1 MLKNILVL
9 SLLSATTVAT
19 AQVSPSPGPQMVR
32 RMRPPSPPPSFVGER
47 TDVAMDVSKGM
58 PLVTVTIAGKP
69 YRFGVDT
76 GAVGHGRISPILAGE
91 LGLTVSGEVM
101 AGDGSGQAQL
111 RRTFALPELTLG
123 EVRFTGLNVLELARL
138 PDGVSGILG
147 LGLFQGHLL
156 SLDYGGGKL
165 KLSREALPASAATYA
180 EDPRRGGINLPAKLG
195 GESIIARL
203 DTGNAIGALIVPAAL
218 AERLPKTGAVR
229 VAGQARTGVSSMEI
243 KEADVALTLSIAEAE
258 LPLTKITFP
267 SLDDAANLGS
277 RALAGAVLKIDQANR
292 RIAIERARP

>member
-1 MLKNILVL
+1 MPRNFIALL
-9 SLLSATTVAT
+9 LLSVAT
-19 AQVSPSPGPQMVR
+19 AGTAQTPPSPGPQMVR
-32 RMRPPSPPPSFVGER
+32 RMRPPSPPPTFVGER
-47 TDVAMDVSKGM
+47 TEVAMDASKGM
-58 PLVTVTIAGKP
+58 PLVTVMIAGKP

-76 GAVGHGRISPILAGE
+76 GAAGHGRISPTLAE
-91 LGLTVSGEVM
+91 ALGLTVSGEVM
-101 AGDGSGQAQL
+101 AGDGSGQAQM

-138 PDGVSGILG
+138 PEGVSGILG

-165 KLSREALPASAATYA
+165 KLSREALPESAATYVD
-180 EDPRRGGINLPAKLG
+180 DPRRGGINLPAMIG
-195 GESIIARL
+195 GESITVRL
-203 DTGNAIGALIVPAAL
+203 DTGNSVGALIVPTVL

-229 VAGQARTGVSSMEI
+229 AAGQARTGVSSMEI
-243 KEADVALTLSIAEAE
+243 KEADVALILSVAGTE

-267 SLDDAANLGS
+267 SLDDVANLGS

-292 RIAIERARP
+292 RLAIERAK